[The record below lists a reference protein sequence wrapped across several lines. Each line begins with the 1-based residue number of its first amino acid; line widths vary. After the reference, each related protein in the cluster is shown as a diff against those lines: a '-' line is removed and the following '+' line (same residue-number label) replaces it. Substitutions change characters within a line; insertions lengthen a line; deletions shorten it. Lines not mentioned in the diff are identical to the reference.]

1 MAGLAGFLFSLSAR
15 LADPYAHDD
24 TGDARRHFRWTFKMT
39 RALGAE
45 RATAFANR
53 HEVSGDDRPAE
64 HEMDLHNNAVGR
76 AMARD
81 PRFRLKKWL
90 RLLYAMAA
98 FKQDRNDDGQDHRV
112 LLLLFGSS
120 IRLVFWRAIP
130 GNLP

>member
-1 MAGLAGFLFSLSAR
+1 MGSTTEAENAMNRPGWQVSPAFFSSLSAR

-24 TGDARRHFRWTFKMT
+24 TGDARRHFRWNFKMT

-45 RATAFANR
+45 RATAFANG

-81 PRFRLKKWL
+81 PRFSDLSSEEVAKIAL
-90 RLLYAMAA
+90 RNGCLQTRP
-98 FKQDRNDDGQDHRV
+98 K
-112 LLLLFGSS
+112 
-120 IRLVFWRAIP
+120 
-130 GNLP
+130 